1 MGQGGAMSSKFSDQ
15 LKQVYFHQQF
25 TWTHNFSPVA
35 TYKMRARDRV
45 WTGAQWVQWK
55 TRPLHV
61 QGNPLHLRK
70 FPLHF
75 QTCLKVGFKT
85 SPAIL
90 LSKIFYG
97 NFPKKV
103 QVFSQSLKN
112 TKNQIFYWKRLQ
124 TLAQNVHE
132 GKTKVKLLFL
142 QGKVCK
148 ITTFFICRGFCRDP
162 LPCSGFILYLHFA
175 GGKAGAGYKP

>member
-1 MGQGGAMSSKFSDQ
+1 MYYRTWFS
-15 LKQVYFHQQF
+15 
-25 TWTHNFSPVA
+25 N
-35 TYKMRARDRV
+35 RV
-45 WTGAQWVQWK
+45 WTGGQWVQWE

-97 NFPKKV
+97 NFSKKV
-103 QVFSQSLKN
+103 QVFWVKFDKHKKSNILLKKASN
-112 TKNQIFYWKRLQ
+112 FGTK
-124 TLAQNVHE
+124 
-132 GKTKVKLLFL
+132 
-142 QGKVCK
+142 
-148 ITTFFICRGFCRDP
+148 
-162 LPCSGFILYLHFA
+162 CS
-175 GGKAGAGYKP
+175 

>member
-1 MGQGGAMSSKFSDQ
+1 MTFLCQKHVRDTKVHPHFPILLLR
-15 LKQVYFHQQF
+15 LKSASGSVC
-25 TWTHNFSPVA
+25 V
-35 TYKMRARDRV
+35 RV
-45 WTGAQWVQWK
+45 WTGGQWVQWE

-97 NFPKKV
+97 NFSKKSSS
-103 QVFSQSLKN
+103 F
-112 TKNQIFYWKRLQ
+112 
-124 TLAQNVHE
+124 LA
-132 GKTKVKLLFL
+132 KF
-142 QGKVCK
+142 
-148 ITTFFICRGFCRDP
+148 
-162 LPCSGFILYLHFA
+162 
-175 GGKAGAGYKP
+175 

>member
-1 MGQGGAMSSKFSDQ
+1 MSINQKTLFIHSTC
-15 LKQVYFHQQF
+15 LVEIYTYFLGVRCTICVF
-25 TWTHNFSPVA
+25 ALSPGN
-35 TYKMRARDRV
+35 RV
-45 WTGAQWVQWK
+45 WTGGQWVQWE

-90 LSKIFYG
+90 LSKIFMEI
-97 NFPKKV
+97 FQKKFEF
-103 QVFSQSLKN
+103 FSQILKN
-112 TKNQIFYWKRLQ
+112 TKNQIFCWKRLQ

-175 GGKAGAGYKP
+175 GGKSSAEPLL

>member
-1 MGQGGAMSSKFSDQ
+1 
-15 LKQVYFHQQF
+15 
-25 TWTHNFSPVA
+25 
-35 TYKMRARDRV
+35 MRSIDFFQKVSFQRVLQIRV
-45 WTGAQWVQWK
+45 WTGGQWVQWE

-97 NFPKKV
+97 NFSKKFKF
-103 QVFSQSLKN
+103 FSQILKN
-112 TKNQIFYWKRLQ
+112 RKNQIFCRKRLQ

-175 GGKAGAGYKP
+175 GGKAGAGPLLYKP